1 VLHRL
6 DRITAELGLDR
17 ERARGWAFGQTLAWA
32 FEGDRA
38 LPRHVETA
46 GWLLE
51 G

>member
-38 LPRHVETA
+38 LSRHVETA